1 MKLVIILLVV
11 IGFVLGPIMMLRPNP
26 AQKRRERWRA
36 QARTCGI
43 HFSMRKLP
51 QQADETEAPDAIPVY
66 FFAPKN
72 PGQGDNWLLLRTNYQ
87 HDLHL
92 LGWWAWQGEIRP
104 DATELALLEDQ
115 LSALPTSVK
124 AVGSGRQGASIY
136 WTETGTEE
144 DLARILEVLVK
155 LRDAQANLAPAQG

>member
-1 MKLVIILLVV
+1 MKLIIILLVV

-26 AQKRRERWRA
+26 AQKRRERWRTI
-36 QARTCGI
+36 ARARGV

-72 PGQGDNWLLLRTNYQ
+72 PGLGDNWLLLRTNYQ

-92 LGWWAWQGEIRP
+92 LGWWGWQGEVRP
-104 DATELALLEDQ
+104 GAAELAVLEAQ
-115 LSALPTSVK
+115 LPRLPASVK
-124 AVGSGRQGASIY
+124 ALGSGRQGASIY
-136 WTETGTEE
+136 WRETGTEE
-144 DLARILEVLVK
+144 DLIQILNVLEK
-155 LRDAQANLAPAQG
+155 LRDAQEG